1 MSDFETVEITVGQ
14 ATTGLTLKVSQ
25 TVESL
30 SDAASTK
37 NEQMGKPV
45 IVHQVP
51 VSLNIVCV
59 GVCLCVRHKTLH
71 HVISLCGSLTSSSSC
86 MEARLQPQAVK

>member
-1 MSDFETVEITVGQ
+1 MWKHLWKQQSLFLITVHGCVSDFETVEITVGQ

-59 GVCLCVRHKTLH
+59 GVCGCVF
-71 HVISLCGSLTSSSSC
+71 VC
-86 MEARLQPQAVK
+86 